1 MVCKEVGG
9 TMMPL
14 WPMYMKDCAGLVYV
28 VDASD
33 SFQLGASAAALRHI
47 LSLPAIRGKP
57 VLLALNKSDAPC
69 VVPMEDVE
77 ATFDISSLREEIG
90 DAMVVMK
97 TSALSGANI
106 DDVLSWV
113 RGIYGL

>member
-1 MVCKEVGG
+1 ME
-9 TMMPL
+9 
-14 WPMYMKDCAGLVYV
+14 
-28 VDASD
+28 
-33 SFQLGASAAALRHI
+33 
-47 LSLPAIRGKP
+47 
-57 VLLALNKSDAPC
+57 LAMAHS
-69 VVPMEDVE
+69 MEDVE